1 MNNQTIAE
9 NRFVPVCFGVVTAR
23 AFVTVLICQLSVL
36 KCMFIIIM
44 FINMSDQKYLS
55 TLKRSEIITN
65 NIQ

>member
-1 MNNQTIAE
+1 VTSDNAE
-9 NRFVPVCFGVVTAR
+9 NRFVPGCFGVVTAR
-23 AFVTVLICQLSVL
+23 AFVTVNLLLSVL